1 MSNNA
6 QSTPSA
12 QSPSSDTSNAAAQS
26 TPSTSDTQGATATND
41 QATSSASTRRGNAA
55 NQGNLPQTAS
65 DLPFVGLLGLG
76 LLAAGLVSGR
86 KAKRGIR
93 TI

>member
-12 QSPSSDTSNAAAQS
+12 QSPSSDTNAAAQS
-26 TPSTSDTQGATATND
+26 TPSTSETQAATANND
-41 QATSSASTRRGNAA
+41 QAASSASTRPGNAA

-86 KAKRGIR
+86 KAKHGVR